1 MADNDSSGMSAV
13 VAITAII
20 AIVIIGY
27 LVMRMLPAMQGTP
40 NDGNDASINIDLPD
54 SSRGQQ

>member
-1 MADNDSSGMSAV
+1 MADNDSGGMSAV

-40 NDGNDASINIDLPD
+40 NGGDASINVDLPD
-54 SSRGQQ
+54 SSQGQ